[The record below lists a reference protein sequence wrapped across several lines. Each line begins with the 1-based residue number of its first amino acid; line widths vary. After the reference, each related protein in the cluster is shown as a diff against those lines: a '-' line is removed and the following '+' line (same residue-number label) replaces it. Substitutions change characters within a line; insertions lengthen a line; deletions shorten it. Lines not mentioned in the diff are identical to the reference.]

1 MKYIATLNG
10 KRYEVEI
17 ERVNDFEP
25 VPRGEAALKSAPAK
39 PVAAPTPA
47 AAAPVPAP
55 TPVPTVAPAPAPA
68 PTSASGAAS
77 VTAPMPG
84 TILDV
89 LVTVG
94 TSVQAGQ
101 TVVLLEAMKMENEL
115 VAPCAGTVASVQVKK
130 GDAVDTDAVLVVLQ

>member
-25 VPRGEAALKSAPAK
+25 VPRGEVALKSEPAK
-39 PVAAPTPA
+39 PVAAPAPV
-47 AAAPVPAP
+47 AAAPVSAPTMAPASVPAP
-55 TPVPTVAPAPAPA
+55 TPAF
-68 PTSASGAAS
+68 GAAS

-94 TSVQAGQ
+94 APVQAGQ

-115 VAPCAGTVASVQVKK
+115 VAPCAGTVASIQVKK